1 MRNDTRR
8 LTRWRTAAL
17 RTIVA
22 MLLGLGLNTALM
34 AQDKP
39 ALAPPADSPQ
49 AKWTSC
55 YGSYK
60 RFALQERVRGTSP
73 ALRKWAADCE
83 PAKHRAA
90 RMHLLAKARAQMYAE
105 KLAEFRKL
113 DLAALRERDQACKD
127 AIQQD
132 RSDKPLRSRAAPGL
146 HGECRAARD
155 ALRARR

>member
-1 MRNDTRR
+1 MRNNTPRH
-8 LTRWRTAAL
+8 TRWRTPAL
-17 RTIVA
+17 RTIVV
-22 MLLGLGLNTALM
+22 MVLSLGLNAALM

-39 ALAPPADSPQ
+39 TLAPAADSPQ

-73 ALRKWAADCE
+73 ALRKWAADCGQ
-83 PAKHRAA
+83 AKHRTAGT
-90 RMHLLAKARAQMYAE
+90 RLLAKARAQMYAE

-132 RSDKPLRSRAAPGL
+132 RSDKPLRSRAAQGL
-146 HGECRAARD
+146 HGECRAAHD
-155 ALRARR
+155 ALHARH